1 MRLQKRNRRHKW
13 KHTDDSHIW
22 HCLTSPNIRRKIR
35 RCDCLHGTF
44 SMWFW
49 VRFFNRM
56 HVCAFFLFG
65 VFAVCLLRDY
75 RLNWVQILMG
85 LMCHLFIF
93 CVLDF
98 LTEKKK
104 QTARPLPNDCRLRW
118 WSFNNFGFVIRWS
131 EVCQIQSKVI
141 NKTIK

>member
-49 VRFFNRM
+49 VRLFNRM

-75 RLNWVQILMG
+75 GLNWVQILMG

-98 LTEKKK
+98 LTEKKEANCTPPSEWLSSALMVVQQFWICDSMK
-104 QTARPLPNDCRLRW
+104 WGVPNTVESNQQND
-118 WSFNNFGFVIRWS
+118 
-131 EVCQIQSKVI
+131 
-141 NKTIK
+141 